1 MRKTVSILALSAVMI
16 ALSTAPAVA
25 QLHDNVTFP
34 AMPGVGVTVA
44 GDVALGLNDDAKV
57 SGTAGAESPMYLG
70 GRITLG
76 LPMFSV
82 WAGAGTAPLGVE
94 GVDSEITFG
103 GGIGYHVFNAPLMPV
118 RVSVQA
124 GVGYLSETDASLL
137 NVPVGVL
144 VVINVPSP
152 GIGVEPWVMP
162 RVQWSRASVGGA
174 SDSEIGFGASG
185 GINVT
190 LPMGF
195 GAHVALDWLTIGD
208 PSVSPLHAAAGL
220 HYKVAVPSLGM

>member
-1 MRKTVSILALSAVMI
+1 MRKTVCVMAVAAVMA

-34 AMPGVGVTVA
+34 AMPGVGVTIA

-57 SGTAGAESPMYLG
+57 TGTAGAESPMYVG

-82 WAGAGTAPLGVE
+82 WAGAGAAPLGVE

-103 GGIGYHVFNAPLMPV
+103 GGAGYHVLSAPLLPV
-118 RVSVQA
+118 KVSVQA

-152 GIGVEPWVMP
+152 AIGIEPWLMP
-162 RVQWSRASVGGA
+162 RVQWSRESFMGV

-195 GAHVALDWLTIGD
+195 GVHAALDWLTIGD
-208 PSVSPLHAAAGL
+208 PSISPLHAAAGL
-220 HYKVAVPSLGM
+220 HYKVSVPSLGM